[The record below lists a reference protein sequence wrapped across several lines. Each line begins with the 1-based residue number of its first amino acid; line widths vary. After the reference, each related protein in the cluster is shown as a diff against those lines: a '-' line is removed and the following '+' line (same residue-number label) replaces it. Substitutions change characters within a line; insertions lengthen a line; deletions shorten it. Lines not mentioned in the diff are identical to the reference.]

1 MLVLDKPFKFDLR
14 NPTSRGK
21 PVAGCYHNVVKL
33 TLYNQNKFRA
43 RLEHGTPAKRSR
55 ALTTVPELML
65 FTKGNGIHGVFSL
78 VINFALTFF
87 Y

>member
-14 NPTSRGK
+14 NRTSRGK
-21 PVAGCYHNVVKL
+21 RVAGCNHNVVKL
-33 TLYNQNKFRA
+33 TLYNQHKFRA
-43 RLEHGTPAKRSR
+43 RQNTCQRSR
-55 ALTTVPELML
+55 ALATVPELML

-78 VINFALTFF
+78 VINFAITTFF